1 LHALWYSPVQISLAL
16 YFLFRLLGPSSLG
29 GVAVMLCMIPVTKTV
44 AQWMGGM
51 QKRLMKARDERVE
64 LNSEVLA
71 GMKVIKFQAWEEA
84 FEKRIVDLRAKELRR
99 LLQYFFATVTSRIL
113 WNFTPL
119 LVALATFAAYVWS
132 GHQLDVASALT
143 ALALFDIL
151 RFPLAMLPQV
161 INNTVE
167 ASVSLNRI
175 RSFLMCAEHSG
186 PADRDGV
193 GGGAAADG
201 AGCSVSLESVTAA
214 YGSRGSVIAAAKGV
228 AKIDPRVA
236 EKEWEVSL
244 LRSQLREAER
254 KIRELSGQSSLSFA
268 EEEQA
273 TGDAGVS
280 APLCLKRVD
289 LECHPGDLVAVVGGV
304 GSGKSSVLAA
314 ILGEVRNVAGNV
326 DVTGTLAYHS
336 QIPFIMNA
344 TVRDNILFGHVDEP
358 VDEDMYRRALDASAL
373 RHDLDLLPNG
383 DMTEIGEKGVTL
395 SGGMPSPRDLGRES
409 ISWRACACFC
419 PITV

>member
-1 LHALWYSPVQISLAL
+1 
-16 YFLFRLLGPSSLG
+16 
-29 GVAVMLCMIPVTKTV
+29 
-44 AQWMGGM
+44 M
-51 QKRLMKARDERVE
+51 QKQLMKARDERVE

-84 FEKRIVDLRAKELRR
+84 FEKRIVDLRAKELER
-99 LLQYFFATVTSRIL
+99 LLRYFYGSISSRVL

-119 LVALATFAAYVWS
+119 LVALATFASYVWS

-175 RSFLMCAEHSG
+175 RSFLVCAEHSG
-186 PADRDGV
+186 PIHGQ
-193 GGGAAADG
+193 GGDCSGATGAADDG
-201 AGCSVSLESVTAA
+201 ANYSVSLQSVTAA
-214 YGSRGSVIAAAKGV
+214 YGSSRSAVLAAAAKSGS
-228 AKIDPRVA
+228 AATIHPQLA

-254 KIRELSGQSSLSFA
+254 KIRELSGKSSSLSFA

-273 TGDAGVS
+273 GADAAGS
-280 APLCLKRVD
+280 APLCLKRVNLD
-289 LECHPGDLVAVVGGV
+289 CRPGDLVAVVGGV

-314 ILGEVRNVAGNV
+314 ILGEVRKVSGNV
-326 DVTGTLAYHS
+326 HVAGTLAYHS

-344 TVRDNILFGHVDEP
+344 TVRDNILFGHVDEA
-358 VDEDMYRRALDASAL
+358 VDDDMYQRALDSCAL
-373 RHDLDLLPNG
+373 RHDLELLPNG
-383 DMTEIGEKGVTL
+383 DLTEIGEKGVTL
-395 SGGMPSPRDLGRES
+395 SGGKSSARGSGVVERVLMLFLTMYLLLPFLGKYS
-409 ISWRACACFC
+409 
-419 PITV
+419 